1 MLVLWLL
8 YYRLPN
14 NRQTQKS
21 DYSYKGPTWVSS
33 GPSANGAED
42 SSHTARL
49 RTNFSLELDW
59 KRPNIYI
66 PLVDIQKVVAEWNTF
81 RMYLLC

>member
-21 DYSYKGPTWVSS
+21 DYSYKGPTWASS